1 MKRLLQIVILF
12 TLLFTSCTKTKT
24 TDSIPVITISSP
36 TENDSLSN
44 PKINIDFNVK
54 DVVNL
59 TSVSI
64 ELKDDENNNLF
75 SKTTPEISSTTY
87 IYSNFF
93 TINSNTKTKTLEL
106 HVTAINE
113 FGNTSEK
120 NIKFKILPQ
129 TN

>member
-1 MKRLLQIVILF
+1 MKI
-12 TLLFTSCTKTKT
+12 TLLIVVLLTFMFTSCTKTKT

-44 PKINIDFNVK
+44 PTINIDFNVQ
-54 DVVNL
+54 DEVDL

-64 ELKDDENNNLF
+64 EIKDEENNELF

-93 TINSNTKTKTLEL
+93 TINSNTKVKTLEL
-106 HVTAINE
+106 TISAINE
-113 FGNTSEK
+113 FGNTNEK
-120 NIKFKILPQ
+120 TIKFKVLPIK
-129 TN
+129 N

>member
-1 MKRLLQIVILF
+1 M
-12 TLLFTSCTKTKT
+12 FTSCTKTKT

-44 PKINIDFNVK
+44 PTINIDFNVQ
-54 DVVNL
+54 DEVDL

-64 ELKDDENNNLF
+64 EIKDEENNELF
-75 SKTTPEISSTTY
+75 SKTTPEISSSTY

-93 TINSNTKTKTLEL
+93 TINSNTKLKKLEL
-106 HVTAINE
+106 TISAINE
-113 FGNTSEK
+113 FGNTNEK
-120 NIKFKILPQ
+120 KIKFNVLPQ

>member
-1 MKRLLQIVILF
+1 MKI
-12 TLLFTSCTKTKT
+12 TLLIVVLLTFMFTSCTKTKT

-44 PKINIDFNVK
+44 PTINIDFNVQ
-54 DVVNL
+54 DEVDL

-64 ELKDDENNNLF
+64 EIKDEENNELF

-93 TINSNTKTKTLEL
+93 TINSNTKVKTLEL
-106 HVTAINE
+106 TISAINE
-113 FGNTSEK
+113 FGNTNEK
-120 NIKFKILPQ
+120 TIKFNVLPQ

>member
-1 MKRLLQIVILF
+1 MKI
-12 TLLFTSCTKTKT
+12 TLLIVVLLTFMFTSCTKTKT
-24 TDSIPVITISSP
+24 TNSIPVITITSP

-54 DVVNL
+54 DEVDL

-64 ELKDDENNNLF
+64 ELKDEENNELF

-93 TINSNTKTKTLEL
+93 TINSNTKLKKLEL
-106 HVTAINE
+106 TISAINE
-113 FGNTSEK
+113 FGNTNEK
-120 NIKFKILPQ
+120 KIKFNVLPQ

>member
-1 MKRLLQIVILF
+1 MKRHLQIVILF
-12 TLLFTSCTKTKT
+12 ALLFTSCTKSKK
-24 TDSIPVITISSP
+24 TDSIPLITITSP
-36 TENDSLSN
+36 KENDSLSST
-44 PKINIDFNVK
+44 KINIDFNVT
-54 DVVNL
+54 DEVDL
-59 TSVSI
+59 SSVTMKI
-64 ELKDDENNNLF
+64 TDEENNELL

-106 HVTAINE
+106 HVTVINE

-129 TN
+129 SN

>member
-129 TN
+129 SN

>member
-1 MKRLLQIVILF
+1 MKI
-12 TLLFTSCTKTKT
+12 TLLIVVLLTFIFTSCTKTKT
-24 TDSIPVITISSP
+24 TDSIPVITITSP

-44 PKINIDFNVK
+44 PKINIDFNVQ
-54 DVVNL
+54 DEVDL

-64 ELKDDENNNLF
+64 EIKDEENNNLF

-93 TINSNTKTKTLEL
+93 TINSNTKLKKLEL
-106 HVTAINE
+106 TISAINE
-113 FGNTSEK
+113 FGNTNEK
-120 NIKFKILPQ
+120 KIKFNVLPQ

>member
-1 MKRLLQIVILF
+1 M
-12 TLLFTSCTKTKT
+12 FTSCTKTKT

-54 DVVNL
+54 DVVDL
-59 TSVSI
+59 SSVSI
-64 ELKDDENNNLF
+64 ELKDEENNDLF
-75 SKTTPEISSTTY
+75 SKTTPEISSSTY

-93 TINSNTKTKTLEL
+93 TINSNTKIKTLEL
-106 HVTAINE
+106 TISAINE
-113 FGNTSEK
+113 FGNTNEK
-120 NIKFKILPQ
+120 KIKFNVLPQ

>member
-1 MKRLLQIVILF
+1 MKI
-12 TLLFTSCTKTKT
+12 TLLIVVLLTFMFTSCTKTKT

-44 PKINIDFNVK
+44 PTINIDFNVQ
-54 DVVNL
+54 DEVDL

-64 ELKDDENNNLF
+64 EIKDEENNNLF

-93 TINSNTKTKTLEL
+93 TIKSIKIKTLEL
-106 HVTAINE
+106 TISAINE
-113 FGNTSEK
+113 FGNTNEK
-120 NIKFKILPQ
+120 KIKFNVLPQ

>member
-64 ELKDDENNNLF
+64 ELKDDENNDLF

-87 IYSNFF
+87 IYSNFI

-129 TN
+129 SN

>member
-1 MKRLLQIVILF
+1 MKI
-12 TLLFTSCTKTKT
+12 TLLIVVLLTFMFTSCTKTKT

-54 DVVNL
+54 DEVDL
-59 TSVSI
+59 SSVSI
-64 ELKDDENNNLF
+64 ELKDEENNNLF
-75 SKTTPEISSTTY
+75 SKTTPEISSSTY

-93 TINSNTKTKTLEL
+93 TIKSNTNLKKLEL
-106 HVTAINE
+106 TISAINE
-113 FGNTSEK
+113 FGNTNEK
-120 NIKFKILPQ
+120 KIKFNVLPI